1 VLPAQARLRRRPEF
15 TAVVRSG
22 RRAGRPTLVL
32 HYLPERAADTI
43 RPVVRAG
50 GPLDP
55 PAGPRAGFVVGRSVG
70 NSVCRHRVSRQLRHL
85 VGAQLHRLP
94 PTADLVV
101 RARPEAAEAGSAV
114 LGRDLDAGLARLLG
128 DRPTG
133 QRTRRS

>member
-32 HYLPERAADTI
+32 HYLPER
-43 RPVVRAG
+43 PVVRSG

-70 NSVCRHRVSRQLRHL
+70 NSVCRHRVTRQLRHL
-85 VGAQLHRLP
+85 LAAQLHRLP

-101 RARPEAAEAGSAV
+101 RARPEAAGAGSAV
-114 LGRDLDAGLARLLG
+114 LGRDLDAGLDRLLG
-128 DRPTG
+128 NRPASS
-133 QRTRRS
+133 RARRP

>member
-1 VLPAQARLRRRPEF
+1 M
-15 TAVVRSG
+15 VRSG

-43 RPVVRAG
+43 RPVARSA

-55 PAGPRAGFVVGRSVG
+55 GTGPRAGFVVGKTVG

-101 RARPEAAEAGSAV
+101 RARPEAAGASWDV

-133 QRTRRS
+133 QRTRRP